1 MLSKSILS
9 INGHPPY
16 PNGLPLWG
24 SGGFMKEKFD
34 IIQSTCIPIQ
44 IDNCNTD
51 LIIPARY
58 LASTTRDPKFFG
70 DAFMHDLR
78 FDAEGNPVADFVMNQ
93 PEYAEAPRKGVH
105 EIIVGGQNW
114 GSGSSREHAAWAI
127 AGYGVRVVIS
137 SSFADIH
144 RNNLLNC
151 FVLPVIVS
159 KEFQQ
164 ELFDSIAANPQTEV
178 KVDVPNQTVTNL
190 ATGNS
195 EHFDINS
202 YKKYCLMNAYDDIDF
217 LLSNKEKIEAY
228 EEKEEVVA
236 EDLTPAEEAVRVEEA
251 DFQTPPPAP
260 AYVEATN
267 EAPAAEPAEEVAPIE
282 VTAHKESEPFVPKK
296 LLPINRG
303 LASFFFLSLITLG
316 IYGLVVLAKIS
327 SEINTVATRYDGRK
341 TTNYLWIYFLWGWLT
356 CGIAGLVWFHCISN
370 RIGNELQRRQIPYSF
385 GASDYWLWCVL
396 GSFVG
401 FLPLVYTHK
410 LLSAMNMLNAD
421 YNQKG

>member
-1 MLSKSILS
+1 MA
-9 INGHPPY
+9 
-16 PNGLPLWG
+16 
-24 SGGFMKEKFD
+24 KEKFD

-78 FDAEGNPVADFVMNQ
+78 FDADGKPVADFVMNQ
-93 PEYAEAPRKGVH
+93 PAYSEAPRKGVH

-164 ELFDSIAANPQTEV
+164 ELFDCIAANPQTEV

-190 ATGNS
+190 ATGHS

-202 YKKYCLMNAYDDIDF
+202 YKKYCLTNAYDDIDF
-217 LLSNKEKIEAY
+217 LLSNTDKIEAY
-228 EEKEEVVA
+228 EHGK
-236 EDLTPAEEAVRVEEA
+236 
-251 DFQTPPPAP
+251 
-260 AYVEATN
+260 N
-267 EAPAAEPAEEVAPIE
+267 
-282 VTAHKESEPFVPKK
+282 
-296 LLPINRG
+296 
-303 LASFFFLSLITLG
+303 
-316 IYGLVVLAKIS
+316 
-327 SEINTVATRYDGRK
+327 
-341 TTNYLWIYFLWGWLT
+341 
-356 CGIAGLVWFHCISN
+356 
-370 RIGNELQRRQIPYSF
+370 
-385 GASDYWLWCVL
+385 
-396 GSFVG
+396 
-401 FLPLVYTHK
+401 
-410 LLSAMNMLNAD
+410 
-421 YNQKG
+421 